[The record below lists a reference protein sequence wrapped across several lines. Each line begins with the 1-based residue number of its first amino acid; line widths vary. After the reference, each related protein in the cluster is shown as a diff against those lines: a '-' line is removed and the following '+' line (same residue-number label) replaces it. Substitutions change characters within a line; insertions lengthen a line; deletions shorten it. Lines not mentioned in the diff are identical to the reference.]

1 VGQADHRS
9 RVTTAPEPRVSPS
22 RVIDEGREAYGLF
35 WEATHDS
42 EAVERFW
49 SREPGLRERF
59 ADSLLSLPRPHPALP
74 LSLLATIGVQAAT
87 GELEGTYGL
96 QSEADNEH
104 ALQGWWRRRQLEID
118 EWVPEAKRKLTDLP
132 EWHPPPGDSPFAG
145 GRVDWP
151 ALELVAEP
159 RPLFVLVR
167 DWDFDLRAVSAPPFD
182 YDELFL
188 FLAAREREIDLNLNL
203 SIWLDEYSLP
213 VSAWTILAAAV
224 RTDTALATLVDQE
237 RLDALLRA
245 ARTDGGTTTYRPS
258 ASISRDFWTTEDELG
273 YDFYA
278 DAVVEFVLHSDTK
291 PPLTIGIKAPWGAG
305 KTSLMRMVRQR
316 LDPEPERPLEF
327 RLPNEP
333 IEHRDVLRR
342 IREAPDEAPKELAP
356 ALARDEPAVDVSDR
370 RRLTVWFN
378 AWKYQSSE
386 QVWAGL
392 ADSII
397 TQVTGRMTIAQR
409 ERFWASLN
417 FQRIDRAALRR
428 WIYGALLTRLVGP
441 GLGAVGALAAG
452 AVVSLVSF
460 KAGALTA
467 GIGALPAIVTGTK
480 RYLGFLGED
489 VAASAPRLVTE
500 PDYRSQLGFF
510 SAVQRDLEHVLGL
523 VATPDRPIVVFV
535 DDLDRCSYK
544 TVSDVIEAINVF
556 LAGDIPNCIFV
567 IGMEPDLVAA
577 QIEVA
582 YEDLFQRLA
591 DETDVGE
598 NLGWRF
604 LEKMV
609 QLPLALPTP
618 EPDQLNA
625 YVDSI
630 LTKKTGDHVLDAR
643 RVEELHVQLR
653 DSASSVEDVH
663 SEARRLAHAD
673 SDDEHAPLSPEE
685 IRAAELAFSDHL
697 KDDDPK
703 VRELLRRHAVDL
715 SRNPRE
721 IKRFVNV
728 FRFYS
733 LIQIRREL
741 RGLPAP
747 RYDQIGK
754 LAVLA
759 VRWPQ
764 LLGMLGA
771 AVSGQDAR
779 TRLMV
784 LEEGARSGGKAEE
797 AEAAWEA
804 ALNEAM
810 LGENVRGQLARNDM
824 RKVLSGDP
832 AVGDASAGFL

>member
-1 VGQADHRS
+1 VDADLASLVDGERLN
-9 RVTTAPEPRVSPS
+9 A
-22 RVIDEGREAYGLF
+22 ILQ
-35 WEATHDS
+35 EATS
-42 EAVERFW
+42 
-49 SREPGLRERF
+49 
-59 ADSLLSLPRPHPALP
+59 PRD
-74 LSLLATIGVQAAT
+74 GAA
-87 GELEGTYGL
+87 
-96 QSEADNEH
+96 
-104 ALQGWWRRRQLEID
+104 
-118 EWVPEAKRKLTDLP
+118 
-132 EWHPPPGDSPFAG
+132 
-145 GRVDWP
+145 
-151 ALELVAEP
+151 
-159 RPLFVLVR
+159 
-167 DWDFDLRAVSAPPFD
+167 
-182 YDELFL
+182 
-188 FLAAREREIDLNLNL
+188 
-203 SIWLDEYSLP
+203 
-213 VSAWTILAAAV
+213 
-224 RTDTALATLVDQE
+224 
-237 RLDALLRA
+237 
-245 ARTDGGTTTYRPS
+245 YRPS
-258 ASISRDFWTTEDELG
+258 ATISRDYWTTEDELG

-278 DAVVEFVLHSDTK
+278 DAVVEFVLHPDTK
-291 PPLTIGIKAPWGAG
+291 PPLTIGVKAPWGAG
-305 KTSLMRMVRQR
+305 KTSLMRMVRKR
-316 LDPEPERPLEF
+316 LDPNPSAPLDF
-327 RLPNEP
+327 RLPTQR
-333 IEHRDVLRR
+333 IDHRNVLRR
-342 IREAPDEAPKELAP
+342 IREPPDEAPRKLAP
-356 ALARDEPAVDVSDR
+356 AVESDEPAVDVADR

-392 ADSII
+392 GDAII
-397 TQVTGRMTIAQR
+397 SQVTGRMTTAQR

-417 FQRIDRAALRR
+417 FQRIDRALLRR
-428 WIYGALLTRLVGP
+428 WIYGALFTRLLGPALGLVG
-441 GLGAVGALAAG
+441 VLAAG

-460 KAGALTA
+460 EAGALTA
-467 GIGALPAIVTGTK
+467 GIGALPAIATGTK

-510 SAVQRDLEHVLGL
+510 SAVQRDLERVLGL
-523 VATPDRPIVVFV
+523 VATADRPVVVFV
-535 DDLDRCSYK
+535 DDLDRCSYR

-556 LAGDIPNCIFV
+556 LAGDIPNCMFV

-582 YEDLFQRLA
+582 YQDLFQRLA
-591 DETDVGE
+591 EETDVGE

-618 EPDQLNA
+618 EPDQLAA

-630 LTKKTGDHVLDAR
+630 LTKQTAGHPLDEK
-643 RVEELHVQLR
+643 RVEDLHVQLLE
-653 DSASSVEDVH
+653 SASSVEEIH
-663 SEARRLAHAD
+663 TAARQLTGAGGDGEKA
-673 SDDEHAPLSPEE
+673 ALSPEAV
-685 IRAAELAFSDHL
+685 RAAELAFSDCL

-741 RGLPAP
+741 RGLPGP
-747 RYDQIGK
+747 KYDQIGK

-764 LLGMLGA
+764 LLGTLGA
-771 AVSGQDAR
+771 AVSRQDAR
-779 TRLMV
+779 TRLTV
-784 LEEGARSGGKAEE
+784 LEAGARNGGEATE

-810 LGENVRGQLARNDM
+810 VGDNVRVQLARSDM
-824 RKVLSGDP
+824 RKVLSHGP